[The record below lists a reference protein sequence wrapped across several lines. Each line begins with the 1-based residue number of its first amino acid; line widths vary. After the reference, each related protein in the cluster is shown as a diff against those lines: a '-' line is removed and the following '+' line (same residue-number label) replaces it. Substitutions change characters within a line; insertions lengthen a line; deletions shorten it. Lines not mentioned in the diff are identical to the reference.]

1 MIAKSNIRPANLARH
16 AHARSSETCGSRS
29 THQYEIVTIA
39 GPEFRRRGSSCAAA
53 LTTRGAWALLV
64 KLGSGKVSALLS
76 RGSGLGARR
85 CVPAAETE
93 RRLAVQSADFGRNS
107 RQRGRCAVTGRSRL
121 LDQTP
126 RFDPKPAV
134 RYAEPPEEFCD
145 DR

>member
-39 GPEFRRRGSSCAAA
+39 WPEFRRRGSPCAAA

-76 RGSGLGARR
+76 RGSGLGGNSTRSGSPRVMAHSRR
-85 CVPAAETE
+85 PASET
-93 RRLAVQSADFGRNS
+93 LH
-107 RQRGRCAVTGRSRL
+107 VTGHSR
-121 LDQTP
+121 D
-126 RFDPKPAV
+126 
-134 RYAEPPEEFCD
+134 
-145 DR
+145 